1 MKEATQAARAVPGMD
16 AVTEQDIIQLVGG
29 EQEQTIEEMLDVGDE
44 REKEVLQELP
54 QKKEPSTKSLS
65 LSLMCGFPR
74 QRYRK
79 PGRNEHSTL

>member
-54 QKKEPSTKSLS
+54 QKKEPSTKALS
-65 LSLMCGFPR
+65 L
-74 QRYRK
+74 
-79 PGRNEHSTL
+79 